1 MSNESKI
8 YGCEISRQLCPW
20 SLITGMRH
28 VNCVSCMRFKLKS
41 FDSPARAVWRMQV
54 ERSNSLL
61 NSKLE
66 SDLFV
71 SLQATRTS
79 PASRGMVE
87 ARHRNAAV
95 TLTKDSPGEYQ
106 QRLPAFRRYRPADM
120 SRKPLVL

>member
-1 MSNESKI
+1 MNRKSMVVKFQGNFVLGASSPV
-8 YGCEISRQLCPW
+8 C
-20 SLITGMRH
+20 
-28 VNCVSCMRFKLKS
+28 FKLKS